1 MKSNGSNESN
11 GSNGSHKIEEV
22 KESYNRLA
30 REFNVTRVFTWN
42 WTDNFIE
49 KLEKNALVLDIG
61 CGNGRNMIYKSVKIF
76 GLDISINQLSQK
88 KLKDN
93 LVCANMTN
101 LPYKNNV
108 FDHIICI
115 ATFHHLPT
123 EESRLGA
130 LKEIKRVLKWEGRIL
145 LSVWSIHQPKK
156 TKRIFSDYGDNLVPW
171 KGRKETIMRYY
182 YIFKLQEIQNLL
194 NKIFT
199 IEKYIWDSG
208 NEIFYLINN
217 KNNHNCK
224 IIN

>member
-1 MKSNGSNESN
+1 MESNESN
-11 GSNGSHKIEEV
+11 VSNVSNVSNESNGSHKIEEV

-61 CGNGRNMIYKSVKIF
+61 CGNGRNMIYKNVKIF

-123 EESRLGA
+123 EESRLGS
-130 LKEIKRVLKWEGRIL
+130 LEEIKRVLKWEGRIL

-171 KGRKETIMRYY
+171 KGKKETIMRYY
-182 YIFKLQEIQNLL
+182 YIFKLQEIHNLL

-217 KNNHNCK
+217 KK
-224 IIN
+224 

>member
-1 MKSNGSNESN
+1 MKSNVSNVSN
-11 GSNGSHKIEEV
+11 GNNKIEEV

-88 KLKDN
+88 KIKDN
-93 LVCANMTN
+93 LVCANMIN

-123 EESRLGA
+123 EESRLRA
-130 LKEIKRVLKWEGRIL
+130 LEEIKRVLKWEGRVL
-145 LSVWSIHQPKK
+145 LSVWSIHQPRK
-156 TKRIFSDYGDNLVPW
+156 TKRIFNDYGDNLVPW
-171 KGRKETIMRYY
+171 KGKKETIMRYY
-182 YIFKLQEIQNLL
+182 YIFKLKEINNLL

-217 KNNHNCK
+217 KK
-224 IIN
+224 